1 MRAAYMPVLVVGK
14 TVNFARDYS
23 YRWREMEGRFGERV
37 EPIDQKVELQKMT
50 CVVKKCWPTGS
61 HVLRGS

>member
-37 EPIDQKVELQKMT
+37 ETIDQKVGLQRMT
-50 CVVKKCWPTGS
+50 CVVKQFWATGN
-61 HVLRGS
+61 